1 MIVTWC
7 GFQIIRCDE
16 VRVLIDEQAR
26 DQIEEATYEIGDDHS
41 EKDQSEN
48 TVDVLHNEREDDLFA
63 TCLIAEQRLD
73 KLVDTVHFKEC
84 EYALDTHETDKFD
97 DDTDLGAAVLIDLA
111 GRLIKSADQI
121 EGHSSE
127 DFEEEATTLDIFEGN
142 LSVRN
147 LAAILAIIRQSEES
161 ENDIKSEESSDR
173 VLCPVDHIVA
183 NIELNRSEVH
193 RREATVYDNGK
204 HYTIPECE
212 EGASRDKFHLIF
224 AAPFLLL
231 AVIRHV

>member
-1 MIVTWC
+1 MIVAWC
-7 GFQIIRCDE
+7 GFQLIIGDE

-26 DQIEEATYEIGDDHS
+26 DQVEEATYEIGDDHS
-41 EKDQSEN
+41 EKNQSEN
-48 TVDVLHNEREDDLFA
+48 TVDVLHNEREDDFFA

-97 DDTDLGAAVLIDLA
+97 DDTDLGAAALLVDRA

-127 DFEEEATTLDIFEGN
+127 DFEEEATTLDIFESD

-147 LAAILAIIRQSEES
+147 LAAILSIIRQSEES
-161 ENDIKSEESSDR
+161 ENDIKSEESSDC

-183 NIELNRSEVH
+183 NIELDRSEVH
-193 RREATVYDNGK
+193 
-204 HYTIPECE
+204 
-212 EGASRDKFHLIF
+212 
-224 AAPFLLL
+224 
-231 AVIRHV
+231 